1 MASSRVSD
9 GLLDTTFFI
18 DLRRGGN
25 QGALAMWAEIQNG
38 RFRGAVSAVTFL
50 ELWMGSQVDR
60 TEEIFFEGVVELL
73 DQVDITVDTAK
84 LAGTWLR
91 SLRAVFSERLL
102 RDALIAASASER
114 GEAVYTAN
122 SRDFAQF
129 PVDIRSYG

>member
-1 MASSRVSD
+1 VTD

-18 DLRRGGN
+18 DLRRG
-25 QGALAMWAEIQNG
+25 QHPGALTMWADIQSG

-60 TEEIFFEGVVELL
+60 AEELFFERVVELL
-73 DQVDITVDTAK
+73 ERVDIDSETAK

-91 SLRAVFSERLL
+91 QLRAVFSERLL
-102 RDALIAASASER
+102 RDALIAASALQR